1 MCNRHPRNGSKS
13 VQAVDWSPDGQRL
26 ASGSGDKTIR
36 IFDVEKG
43 TCEKVLKGH
52 R

>member
-1 MCNRHPRNGSKS
+1 ML
-13 VQAVDWSPDGQRL
+13 AVDWSPDGKRL
-26 ASGSGDKTIR
+26 ASGSADETIR

-43 TCEKVLKGH
+43 TCEKVLQGH